1 MQRQALA
8 QSHDPS
14 VCVFLLSARACE
26 VMPAGVQGGACGPIK
41 RRRVPRGVA
50 GGSLEVPVGILA
62 VHARACVSRVGVHPR
77 AVGRAACREYRRM
90 SLSSVTDER
99 QICGQGALLSWK
111 IVAWSFRTTD
121 SSGAC
126 CGSC

>member
-26 VMPAGVQGGACGPIK
+26 IMPTGVLGGACRPIK

-62 VHARACVSRVGVHPR
+62 VHARACVSWVGVHPR
-77 AVGRAACREYRRM
+77 AVGRAACRECRRM
-90 SLSSVTDER
+90 SLSLVTVGM
-99 QICGQGALLSWK
+99 QICGQGDLLSWK
-111 IVAWSFRTTD
+111 TEAWSFRTTD

-126 CGSC
+126 SGSC